1 MSGKQARL
9 AIFGWGF
16 SLPLPGGNIDTL
28 CKEDHEASCLYTE
41 YSELCKSSNLTI
53 EQQER
58 KKQIIAVLQEKIA
71 MMKARKEAEK
81 RRREEMAIEEL
92 AGTQLSLFPAWVYF
106 YQKQKSTP
114 SRAFLIYQIVNL
126 FSFLF

>member
-16 SLPLPGGNIDTL
+16 PLPLPGGNIETL
-28 CKEDHEASCLYTE
+28 CKEDHAASCLYTE

-71 MMKARKEAEK
+71 AMKARKEAEK
-81 RRREEMAIEEL
+81 RRQEEIADEEL
-92 AGTQLSLFPAWVYF
+92 AGIQLSLFPVWVCF
-106 YQKQKSTP
+106 NQKQKAH
-114 SRAFLIYQIVNL
+114 RRCAF
-126 FSFLF
+126 

>member
-1 MSGKQARL
+1 MSGKQKRL

-28 CKEDHEASCLYTE
+28 CKEDPDASCLYTE
-41 YSELCKSSNLTI
+41 YSELCKSSNLTF

-81 RRREEMAIEEL
+81 RRREEIADKEL
-92 AGTQLSLFPAWVYF
+92 AGTQLSLFQAWVYF
-106 YQKQKSTP
+106 NQKA
-114 SRAFLIYQIVNL
+114 RLACFLIYQIIN
-126 FSFLF
+126 FSSFLF